1 MLFRSKAFA
10 ALQTRMSHS
19 VLALLPV
26 YRCSMV
32 EEARPVSLQGRKLM
46 IAIPAYDGKLN
57 IKSAFALARL
67 AQAVSQYGIRL
78 YLSHLSGCSLIT
90 QARNSLVADFL
101 ATDAD
106 AMLFVDADVVVTP
119 EAILRLFALSIGKD
133 ITAGIYPRR
142 GSDRKFFLDMPTDD
156 NNRLMFDENGLLQV
170 NRIGTGFMM
179 IQRHVLEGMI
189 AKHPEWGYHNN
200 VQNRTD
206 YAVFDFEIKD
216 NQYFGEDY
224 AFCDRA
230 RADGYSIY
238 LDPTISLPHVGTEEF
253 TRDFEED
260 VLKPLMQPVL
270 KVANG

>member
-1 MLFRSKAFA
+1 MADEL
-10 ALQTRMSHS
+10 
-19 VLALLPV
+19 
-26 YRCSMV
+26 
-32 EEARPVSLQGRKLM
+32 RPVNLQGRKLM

-67 AQAVSQYGIRL
+67 AQMAPSYGIKL

-101 ATDAD
+101 KTDAD
-106 AMLFVDADVVVTP
+106 AILFLDSDVIVSP
-119 EAILRLFALSIGKD
+119 EAVLRLFALSIGKD

-142 GSDRKFFLDMPTDD
+142 GADRKFFVDMPTDEHK
-156 NNRLMFDENGLLQV
+156 RLMFDESGLLQI

-179 IQRHVLEGMI
+179 IQRHVIEGMI
-189 AKHPEWGYHNN
+189 AKHPEWSYENN
-200 VQNRTD
+200 VDKRTD
-206 YAVFDFEIKD
+206 YALFDFCIKD
-216 NQYFGEDY
+216 GQYFGEDY
-224 AFCDRA
+224 TFCDRA

-238 LDPTISLPHVGTEEF
+238 LDPSISLPHVGTEEF

-260 VLKPLMQPVL
+260 VLKPLMRPDL